1 MLNNIANLE
10 GVLKITAISCL
21 VSFLLLYECSSYGIV
36 SKPLTSIPLSH
47 DIFIIALSL
56 SVPLFIGN
64 FRRLY
69 TNIYLISNYK
79 ITYLPRF
86 NFEFSN

>member
-21 VSFLLLYECSSYGIV
+21 VNFLLLYECVSYGIV
-36 SKPLTSIPLSH
+36 SKPFSSIPRSH
-47 DIFIIALSL
+47 DIFIIALFL

-64 FRRLY
+64 FLRVY
-69 TNIYLISNYK
+69 INIYCNK
-79 ITYLPRF
+79 
-86 NFEFSN
+86 